1 MPLNLAP
8 SLDTAGRH
16 SHSVSHG
23 IVVGKAVTPNDNSE
37 VYIVFIGKYP
47 FITVLITYH

>member
-16 SHSVSHG
+16 SHSVSHS
-23 IVVGKAVTPNDNSE
+23 IVVGKAVTPNNNSE
-37 VYIVFIGKYP
+37 VYIVLLGSIPLLQF
-47 FITVLITYH
+47 